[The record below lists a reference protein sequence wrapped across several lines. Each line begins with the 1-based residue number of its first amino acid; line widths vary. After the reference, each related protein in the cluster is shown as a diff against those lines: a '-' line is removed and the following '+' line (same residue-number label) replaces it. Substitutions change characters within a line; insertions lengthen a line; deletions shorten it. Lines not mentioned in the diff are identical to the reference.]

1 MDFQEKE
8 DRRVYR
14 EKMVRMGKMDDR
26 VLSGQ

>member
-14 EKMVRMGKMDDR
+14 EKMVRMEKMDDR